1 MPNKRRGFEEA
12 YRVLKPGGRMVVCTS
27 TVKEDLPED
36 IEWPVCMQVFVNLK
50 ELEPMVKDV
59 GFEGVV
65 IDASDSLMSVEVE
78 EEEEE
83 LVVVE
88 EEEVRKINTKR
99 TAPNF

>member
-1 MPNKRRGFEEA
+1 M
-12 YRVLKPGGRMVVCTS
+12 LKPGGRMVVCTS

-36 IEWPVCMQVFVNLK
+36 IKWPVCMQVFVKLK
-50 ELEPMVKDV
+50 ELEPMVKDI

-88 EEEVRKINTKR
+88 EEEVRKVNTTHAQHR
-99 TAPNF
+99 ISNWSLRS